1 MVSSY
6 NKEPHVSTKYP
17 PHTHTCSNAK
27 WYPIHGTP
35 TEISKNVC
43 LPQGQVLIPG
53 HYG

>member
-17 PHTHTCSNAK
+17 PHTHTLVQMQN
-27 WYPIHGTP
+27 GTPFNIPP

-43 LPQGQVLIPG
+43 L
-53 HYG
+53 